1 MCTISFRANCGNGTK
16 PNKKHS
22 GKRTDRE
29 AREPKQRMKDPTH
42 DSTSANILIESCTS
56 EGSEVDHHF
65 IKPATTTD
73 IASKA
78 APAKIFGATIDFRDP
93 QSRRIRATLMEE
105 SGVCAYMHYPVA
117 PAQRCRPREAIR
129 PSRKLPIGGTNSLDG
144 AALFS

>member
-29 AREPKQRMKDPTH
+29 AREPKQRMKDPIH

-65 IKPATTTD
+65 IKPATTTA

-93 QSRRIRATLMEE
+93 QSRRIRAMLM
-105 SGVCAYMHYPVA
+105 G
-117 PAQRCRPREAIR
+117 RIR
-129 PSRKLPIGGTNSLDG
+129 SMCVYASSRSASAKMSTKGRHPTIKETANR
-144 AALFS
+144 